1 LTNPVSRGSPYE
13 STRAHTPAAGVGSHI
28 LGSAC
33 NLPPMS
39 IPEAVFA
46 PKSVAIVGASA
57 NVDSPGHDYLRAI
70 LDFGFEGPV
79 YPINPRAGEILG
91 LRAYASLSEVP
102 GSIDFVIS
110 CIPAD
115 GVLALIEECRGKG
128 VAALHLFTGRFSETG
143 DDAAAALEREVQARA
158 AAAGIRLLGPNCM
171 GVFDSRG
178 KLSFRPDLPQA
189 LGDVAFIS
197 QSGNNSVE
205 LMLHGAAR
213 GLRFSTV
220 VSYGNALD
228 LTEADFLEHLAQDP
242 ATRVVGAYIEGTRD
256 GPRFFRALAACG
268 RAKPVVILKGGRTGA
283 GSRTAASHTAAL
295 AGQRQVWSAVLRQA
309 GAVEVATFDDLIDML
324 VAFAFLRR
332 GADHGGAATVGVVG
346 GGGGRAVQS
355 ADVCEEAGL
364 RVLKLP
370 ASIRAMLREKAP
382 QLADWV
388 DNPVDQSILAG
399 SGVSGARV
407 LEMMLDAPEFDAL
420 IANVGEDWVLG
431 RPDAEERMGHLVD
444 RFAAIG
450 ARATK
455 PIAFVLGPADSPDVS
470 KWRAVEGARQRLTDA
485 RLAVYPSVDRAA
497 AALSRFMRFAAR

>member
-1 LTNPVSRGSPYE
+1 
-13 STRAHTPAAGVGSHI
+13 
-28 LGSAC
+28 
-33 NLPPMS
+33 MS
-39 IPEAVFA
+39 VPEAVFA
-46 PKSVAIVGASA
+46 PRSVAIVGASA
-57 NVDSPGHDYLRAI
+57 NIDSPGHDYLRSI
-70 LDFGFEGPV
+70 LDFGFAGPI
-79 YPINPRAGEILG
+79 YPINPRSDEILG
-91 LRAYASLSEVP
+91 VKAYRSLSDVP
-102 GSIDFVIS
+102 ANVDYVIS

-115 GVLALIEECRGKG
+115 GVLSLIDECRAKG

-143 DDAAAALEREVQARA
+143 DDAAAALEREVRA
-158 AAAGIRLLGPNCM
+158 KASAAGVRLLGPNCM
-171 GVFDSRG
+171 GVFDSSG

-189 LGDVAFIS
+189 EGDVAFIS

-213 GLRFSTV
+213 GLRFSKV

-228 LTEADFLEHLAQDP
+228 ITEADLFEYLASDSK
-242 ATRVVGAYIEGTRD
+242 TRVVGAYIEGTRD
-256 GPRFFRALAACG
+256 GRRFIRALTACA

-309 GAVEVATFDDLIDML
+309 GAVEATTFDDLIDML
-324 VAFAFLRR
+324 VAFAFLR
-332 GADHGGAATVGVVG
+332 GDGGESVGVVG

-364 RVLKLP
+364 RVPKLP
-370 ASIRAMLREKAP
+370 ESIRGMLREKAP

-407 LEMMLDAPEFDAL
+407 LEVMLDAPEFDAL

-431 RPDAEERMGHLVD
+431 RPDAIERMGHLVD
-444 RFAAIG
+444 RFAQIG
-450 ARATK
+450 LKAQK
-455 PIAFVLGPADSPDVS
+455 PIAFVLGPADSPDET
-470 KWRAVEGARQRLTDA
+470 KWRAVEGGRQRLTDA

-497 AALSRFMRFAAR
+497 AALSRYVAHRGNG

>member
-1 LTNPVSRGSPYE
+1 M
-13 STRAHTPAAGVGSHI
+13 A
-28 LGSAC
+28 
-33 NLPPMS
+33 LPT
-39 IPEAVFA
+39 AVFT
-46 PKSVAIVGASA
+46 PNSVAIVGASA

-70 LDFGFEGPV
+70 VDFGFPGPI
-79 YPINPRAGEILG
+79 YPVNPRAAEILG
-91 LRAYASLSEVP
+91 IRAYPSLSAVP
-102 GSIDFVIS
+102 GSVDFVIS

-115 GVLALIEECRGKG
+115 GVLSLIDECRAKG
-128 VAALHLFTGRFSETG
+128 VTALHLFTGRFSETG
-143 DDAAAALEREVQARA
+143 DADATALEREVKRKASD
-158 AAAGIRLLGPNCM
+158 AGIRIIGPNCM
-171 GVFDSRG
+171 GVYDSSS
-178 KLSFRPDLPQA
+178 KLSFRPDLPRTA
-189 LGDVAFIS
+189 GDVAFIS

-213 GLRFSTV
+213 GLRFSKV

-228 LTEADFLEHLAQDP
+228 LTEADFLDHLADDP
-242 ATRVVGAYIEGTRD
+242 ATRVVGAYIEGTGD
-256 GPRFFRALAACG
+256 GRRFFDALSRCA
-268 RAKPVVILKGGRTGA
+268 RAKPVVILKGGRTSA

-295 AGQRQVWSAVLRQA
+295 AGQRQIWSAVLKQA

-324 VAFAFLRR
+324 VAFAFLR
-332 GADHGGAATVGVVG
+332 GDGGPNVGVVG

-364 RVLKLP
+364 RVPKLP
-370 ASIRAMLREKAP
+370 ASIRAMLHEKAP

-431 RPDAEERMGHLVD
+431 RPDAIERMGHLVD

-450 ARATK
+450 ANARK
-455 PIAFVLGPADSPDVS
+455 PMAFVLGPADSPDET
-470 KWRAVEGARQRLTDA
+470 KWRAVEGGRQRLTDA

-497 AALSRFMRFAAR
+497 AAVARYVAHQA